1 MKHKLSGGNA
11 GLLKQKQVC
20 GLPKGVS
27 KEPRIAAIFSIEM
40 TGRIYGSFFAVR
52 KRRIVSGTK
61 TISDTSFV
69 TNMEEKN
76 TPKIKKN
83 EIPTMEV
90 IFSENLKTG

>member
-1 MKHKLSGGNA
+1 M
-11 GLLKQKQVC
+11 
-20 GLPKGVS
+20 
-27 KEPRIAAIFSIEM
+27 
-40 TGRIYGSFFAVR
+40 R

>member
-11 GLLKQKQVC
+11 GLLKQKQV
-20 GLPKGVS
+20 LRTAKGS
-27 KEPRIAAIFSIEM
+27 AKEPRIAAIFSIEM
-40 TGRIYGSFFAVR
+40 TGRIYGSFAVR

>member
-1 MKHKLSGGNA
+1 MPDCSNRNRF
-11 GLLKQKQVC
+11 C

-61 TISDTSFV
+61 TISDISFV

>member
-11 GLLKQKQVC
+11 GLLKQKQV
-20 GLPKGVS
+20 L
-27 KEPRIAAIFSIEM
+27 
-40 TGRIYGSFFAVR
+40 RIYGSFFAVR